1 MEHLNTTPAAT
12 RKPMMPARM
21 DRLPYPFGLSRA
33 MLRLPIYGYRLG
45 LGWLMQQIG
54 LMVLTT
60 WGRKSGLPR
69 HTAIEYRT
77 HGSKVYVV
85 SAWGRRPN
93 WYRNLI
99 EQPVVRIRMGR
110 HRFSARASVVED
122 SGEALRV
129 LYLFRKRAPVIYD
142 AILAHLSEQDSVDV
156 RTLPDV
162 SDRFTIVRFD
172 PSNEVVG
179 PPTVD
184 ADLRWLWAAAGMML
198 LALWGLFRPRSKA
211 R

>member
-1 MEHLNTTPAAT
+1 MEHLNQSPTTT
-12 RKPMMPARM
+12 RKPIVPSRM
-21 DRLPYPFGLSRA
+21 DRLPYPIGLSRA
-33 MLRLPIYGYRLG
+33 MLRLPIWLYRLG
-45 LGWLMQQIG
+45 LGWLLERMG

-69 HTAIEYRT
+69 HTAIEYRI
-77 HGSKVYVV
+77 HGSKIYVV
-85 SAWGRRPN
+85 SAWGYRPN

-99 EQPVVRIRMGR
+99 EQPVVRLRLGR
-110 HRFSARASVVED
+110 RSFSARASVVED

-142 AILAHLSEQDSVDV
+142 AILAHLSEQESVDV

-162 SDRFTIVRFD
+162 SDRFTIVRLD
-172 PSNEVVG
+172 PSADVVG

-184 ADLRWLWAAAGMML
+184 ADLRWFWPVAGLSL
-198 LALWGLFRPRSKA
+198 LLFWGLSRLRAK
-211 R
+211 